1 MKNKLSLVIGAM
13 AVMAATPVIAAS
25 TVDLTSG
32 PGVRTQTNVNYQ
44 KYQTRTSTKNYD
56 AQDSKNLYY
65 TTPAKRSNLYTSR
78 ADTYRTEMKR
88 KYFLAH
94 PFFQPVKGKFG
105 SVTDLSY
112 NMNSYAI
119 TLNQT
124 LATPDTGLTRLDGE
138 KFDWKSDIFT
148 IKEDFSYGITDTVAM
163 VGMLKLDIA
172 KYKFDWQNYPDDKVD
187 DTDLNVF
194 GIGVQWR
201 FVDNE
206 DWIATVSGYYQHQKD
221 ISNNFILDL
230 KGGYKV
236 QSTTIYALGR
246 LWYLGFDGNS
256 YGNALVTDAATMY
269 IPYKI
274 DDSAVLF
281 EGGFGVF
288 SVLDEDWTL
297 NVEALFGA
305 YDWHN
310 QGSIKAAVGWQPN
323 DWVALNL
330 YVKTAVYDSADGKNF
345 DLCWQEPA
353 VGWDNLTKIGT
364 VDMDD
369 YSETSF
375 GLQAIFMF

>member
-1 MKNKLSLVIGAM
+1 M

-124 LATPDTGLTRLDGE
+124 LATPDTGLTLLDGE

-345 DLCWQEPA
+345 DLYWQQPA